1 MEEKE
6 NAMMNIH
13 VHTVNDLVLKAGKY
27 ENIRTKRNLATQNW
41 RARKKKTEETAKNA
55 RILRAVPRQIHQ
67 DILVS
72 QVLEEISK
80 LSIDERKS
88 AVQSKFRTMTKYD
101 INKTD
106 TSYIIQ
112 MEHNGTYIDWL
123 RVAKPSV
130 DKNGFGLFAMQ
141 DISPYKLV
149 TLYLGDVFT
158 TEREKNKAAGN
169 ETYTLLSHVT
179 YSDYRGWSPNKKK
192 SMYVVPKLKKKTWKD
207 NVDEIYIG
215 GHLVNE
221 FQGTHKKSANVAFSY
236 YFQIYSVQAIKAGDE
251 LLINYNKRRNIGNL
265 KK

>member
-1 MEEKE
+1 MENKE
-6 NAMMNIH
+6 NATMNIH
-13 VHTVNDLVLKAGKY
+13 VHTFEDLIQKEAKY
-27 ENIRTKRNLATQNW
+27 EHFRKKRNQATQNC
-41 RARKKKTEETAKNA
+41 RARKKMAEETKKNSMV
-55 RILRAVPRQIHQ
+55 LRAVPRQIHQ

-72 QVLEEISK
+72 QALEEIST
-80 LSIDERKS
+80 LSVEERML
-88 AVQSKFRTMTKYD
+88 AVQSKFRTMTMYD

-112 MEHNGTYIDWL
+112 MELNNGIYIDWL

-141 DISPYKLV
+141 DISQYKLV

-158 TEREKNKAAGN
+158 TEREKNKDSGN

-179 YSDYRGWSPNKKK
+179 YSDYRGWSLNKKR
-192 SMYVVPKLKKKTWKD
+192 SMYVVPNLKKKTWKD

-221 FQGTHKKSANVAFSY
+221 FQGTHKKTPNVAFS
-236 YFQIYSVQAIKAGDE
+236 
-251 LLINYNKRRNIGNL
+251 
-265 KK
+265 